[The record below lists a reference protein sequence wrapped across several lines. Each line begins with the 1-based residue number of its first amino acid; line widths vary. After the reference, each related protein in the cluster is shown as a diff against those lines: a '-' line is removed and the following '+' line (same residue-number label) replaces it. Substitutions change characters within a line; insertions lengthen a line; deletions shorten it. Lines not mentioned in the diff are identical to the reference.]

1 MILKRTLFPAL
12 VCLLAC
18 GIPSLSAQIS
28 HNAHTFTSLDEGKA
42 ATHVVLIDGD
52 YLVHTIYSTSPN
64 SFKKT
69 LGGYYR
75 IQDDAL
81 HVDLE
86 FNSNFGKDSITALK
100 LPFAVKENVL
110 SLDFGKGPVPM
121 ISLENDPQ
129 ELDGKWLMAGRVT
142 EEGENRRDT
151 TGPRKTMKFLI
162 NGHFQWIAF
171 NTATMEFFGTGGG
184 KFTSLDGKYVE
195 LIHFFSRDSTRVGQE
210 LQFTYTLKGDD
221 WYHNGKSSQGKPLH
235 EIWTRRK

>member
-1 MILKRTLFPAL
+1 MSFKKNLPILLL
-12 VCLLAC
+12 LLAFS
-18 GIPSLSAQIS
+18 IPSLKAQIS
-28 HNAHTFTSLDEGKA
+28 PNAHFFTSTKEGKA
-42 ATHVVLIDGD
+42 TTHLILIDDD
-52 YLVHTIYSTSPN
+52 YLVYTVYSTSPN
-64 SFKKT
+64 TFEKT
-69 LGGYYR
+69 LGGFYK
-75 IQDDAL
+75 IEDDAI

-86 FNSNFGKDSITALK
+86 FNSDYKKDTITTFK
-100 LPFAVKENVL
+100 LPFAIKENAL
-110 SLDFGKGPVPM
+110 WLNFGEGPVPM
-121 ISLENDPQ
+121 ISPESNPQ

-151 TGPRKTMKFLI
+151 TGPRKTMKFLM

-171 NTATMEFFGTGGG
+171 NTATMEFFGSGGG